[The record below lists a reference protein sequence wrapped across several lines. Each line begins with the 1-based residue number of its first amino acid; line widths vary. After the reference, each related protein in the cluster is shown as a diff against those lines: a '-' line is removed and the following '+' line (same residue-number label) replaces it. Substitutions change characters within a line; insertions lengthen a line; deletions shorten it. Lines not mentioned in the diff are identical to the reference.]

1 MQLKGVRYRSPTS
14 PGRALLG
21 PHPVALD
28 SWSLDL
34 LPARMARF
42 LLQEINPVKVT
53 SWGRG
58 KGKSYHKIVLPKS
71 EVFVKKKGYL
81 PPAIQKCHWRGKCAP
96 L

>member
-42 LLQEINPVKVT
+42 LLQEINSVKVT
-53 SWGRG
+53 SWWGRG

-81 PPAIQKCHWRGKCAP
+81 PPHWRGKCAP